1 MSKRAMV
8 GPVFA
13 MDGFSRPLG
22 ALANSSTRSLTP
34 PTRPVAPVL
43 SPATSPKGTGVITLG
58 QLAQSK
64 PAGIK

>member
-1 MSKRAMV
+1 MSEKAMV

-13 MDGFSRPLG
+13 MDGSPRPLA

-64 PAGIK
+64 PGGIK